1 MRESCW
7 AISGR
12 VQRVG
17 FRYWTV
23 KQAAKIGGLSGY
35 VMNHPNG
42 DVLVKAVGEDDKVN
56 QLFALMQK
64 GPLFARV
71 DSIREDIS
79 LNTLFPEVNHGVFQ
93 RLN

>member
-1 MRESCW
+1 MTEYCW

-23 KQAAKIGGLSGY
+23 RQATKIGGLSGY

-42 DVLVKAVGEDDKVN
+42 DVLIRAVGEDDKVN
-56 QLFALMQK
+56 QLYTMIHH
-64 GPLFARV
+64 GPIFARV
-71 DSIREDIS
+71 DSVREDVS
-79 LNTLFPEVNHGVFQ
+79 LNTLFPEIKKGIFQ
-93 RLN
+93 RL